1 MFCYFKAGSPLLYNG
16 KLAGAQGIQRRL
28 VGLGRNASAAIGSD
42 LNLNFRERSAQHHG
56 VADDADVGAVA
67 VDDDLFDVIHS
78 LVMGHQFVQNIAGQ
92 HVGTKGLF
100 AHDVGDFRLG
110 IVHGI
115 LQLGGKVP
123 AVGALNA
130 VLHRQ
135 VAALAGVQVFLGVG
149 VLGKEHPVPGLGV
162 GAGDL
167 SQMGHISLS
176 LGIDQRTGDKIFLHI
191 HYNIKDDL
199 FVFHNGLLLF
209 CIGVIHSIAQP
220 GQTVKSRPYAANRS
234 AKACIINISST
245 SGMYGTPK
253 LTTYCMAKWG
263 VRGLTKALAQ
273 ELKGTGIVVNTV
285 CPTKVKTPLRRK
297 AWRGLLPSC
306 IKYVS
311 KNLPSLV
318 RKCYNTFVS
327 PDGDQKECRKHRM
340 EPQKKTT
347 LTEGS
352 VAKGMLLFALPIFI
366 SNLFQ
371 QLYNAADSLIVGNF
385 LGGEALAA
393 VGSSGSLIFLLTGF
407 VNGVSLGAGVVVA
420 RYFGAKDWQRM
431 RRTIHT
437 TVALG
442 LAAGAVLTVVGVLL
456 TPQILRWMGTPDNV
470 LVNSIAYFRMYFMGS
485 IAVVM
490 YNVGASILQSVGD
503 SRSPMRYLIAASIIN
518 IVLDLVLIGVFRMGV
533 GAAAFATIAS
543 QTVSAVL
550 AFSKLIRSKEE
561 WAVRPREVRFDGPSL
576 KAVIV
581 QGLPSGIQN
590 SVISLANVIVQSNI
604 NSFGANAM
612 AGCGAYSKVEGFA
625 FLPVTC
631 FAMALATFVSQ
642 NVGAGQPDRVRKG
655 MKFGILCSIAMAE
668 VVGVCIYLASPW
680 LIGAFSSEPDVIAFG
695 VQQAHTA
702 ALFYCLLAFSHC
714 CAGILRG
721 LGRPV
726 VPMMVMLAV
735 WCVLRITY
743 ITITLH
749 FIHAIGVVFWA
760 YPITW
765 SISSLLFAWYIRHC
779 PIPQLGG
786 GAPH

>member
-1 MFCYFKAGSPLLYNG
+1 
-16 KLAGAQGIQRRL
+16 
-28 VGLGRNASAAIGSD
+28 
-42 LNLNFRERSAQHHG
+42 
-56 VADDADVGAVA
+56 
-67 VDDDLFDVIHS
+67 
-78 LVMGHQFVQNIAGQ
+78 
-92 HVGTKGLF
+92 
-100 AHDVGDFRLG
+100 
-110 IVHGI
+110 
-115 LQLGGKVP
+115 
-123 AVGALNA
+123 
-130 VLHRQ
+130 
-135 VAALAGVQVFLGVG
+135 
-149 VLGKEHPVPGLGV
+149 
-162 GAGDL
+162 
-167 SQMGHISLS
+167 
-176 LGIDQRTGDKIFLHI
+176 
-191 HYNIKDDL
+191 
-199 FVFHNGLLLF
+199 
-209 CIGVIHSIAQP
+209 
-220 GQTVKSRPYAANRS
+220 
-234 AKACIINISST
+234 
-245 SGMYGTPK
+245 
-253 LTTYCMAKWG
+253 
-263 VRGLTKALAQ
+263 
-273 ELKGTGIVVNTV
+273 
-285 CPTKVKTPLRRK
+285 
-297 AWRGLLPSC
+297 
-306 IKYVS
+306 
-311 KNLPSLV
+311 
-318 RKCYNTFVS
+318 
-327 PDGDQKECRKHRM
+327 M

-503 SRSPMRYLIAASIIN
+503 SRSPMQYLIAASIIN
-518 IVLDLVLIGVFRMGV
+518 IVLDLVLIGGFRMGV

-561 WAVRPREVRFDGPSL
+561 WAVRPREVRFDGSSL

-625 FLPVTC
+625 FLPITC
-631 FAMALATFVSQ
+631 FSMALTTFIGQ
-642 NVGAGQPDRVRKG
+642 NLGAKKFDRAKAG
-655 MKFGILCSIAMAE
+655 AKFGIFCSVIMAE
-668 VVGVCIYLASPW
+668 IIGVLIWILAPYCIDLF
-680 LIGAFSSEPDVIAFG
+680 IEGDGAEEVIALG
-695 VQQAHTA
+695 TRQCRTE

-714 CAGILRG
+714 IAGICRG
-721 LGRPV
+721 AGKANI
-726 VPMMVMLAV
+726 PMFIMLAC
-735 WCVLRITY
+735 WCLVRIVY
-743 ITITLH
+743 ISIAVH
-749 FIHAIGVVFWA
+749 FIPSIGVIFWA

-765 SISSLLFAWYIRHC
+765 GLSSVIFLFYYLRSDWVHAFERKAAKEQNE
-779 PIPQLGG
+779 PESENSVSE
-786 GAPH
+786 